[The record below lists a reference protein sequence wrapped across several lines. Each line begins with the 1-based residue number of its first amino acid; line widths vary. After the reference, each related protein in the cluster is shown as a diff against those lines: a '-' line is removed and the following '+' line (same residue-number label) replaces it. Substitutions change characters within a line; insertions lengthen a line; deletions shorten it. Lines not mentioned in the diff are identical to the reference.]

1 MELIEGKTL
10 YNYIKSN
17 PKLSEQE
24 IFIFFEQI
32 YKGLSSLHAMGI
44 MHRDIKPDNILV
56 HKAENNVN
64 IKICDFGLAEFFSG
78 GRKAYQKCGTP
89 GFMAPEILN
98 SLPYNETVD
107 VYSLG
112 VILYIL

>member
-1 MELIEGKTL
+1 MEFIEGKTL
-10 YNYIKSN
+10 YNHIKSN
-17 PKLSEQE
+17 SKLSEQE
-24 IFIFFEQI
+24 IFMFFDQI
-32 YKGLSSLHAMGI
+32 YKGLSFLHAMGI

-56 HKAENNVN
+56 QKAGNNLQ
-64 IKICDFGLAEFFSG
+64 IKIGDFGLAEFFSG
-78 GRKAYQKCGTP
+78 GRNTYRVCGTP